1 MITLITS
8 IYMIITMSGVL
19 QPNFF
24 NNTIKKIKKK
34 KKAYNFLQKNGITKQ
49 IAQFTYSI
57 KYVYIYYIILNIF
70 YTQLQIALF
79 YNCF

>member
-24 NNTIKKIKKK
+24 NNTIKKI
-34 KKAYNFLQKNGITKQ
+34 KAYNFLQKNGITKQ